1 MTETT
6 TPITQD
12 GSVGSFT
19 TPAGIQ
25 STSILKNRR
34 LIMAA
39 LNIGTF
45 LLLTVLMA
53 GLLGQGGW
61 TLLDGLMMLSFLVAA
76 PWSVL
81 GFWNAVVGLW
91 LLHGVKDGLERVAPF
106 VAVGDDKTPIVSR
119 TAILMTLRNEDP
131 ARAFARLRAV
141 EASLDRTGEGAHF
154 AFFVLSDT
162 QNEHVARLEEL
173 HVEQWRTAS
182 AYPDRIHYRRRA
194 ENIGYKA
201 GNVRDFC
208 ARWGG
213 DYEFMLPLDADSL
226 MDGETILKLVRIM
239 QAFPKLGLLQSLVVG
254 APSQSAFARL
264 FQFGMRHGMR
274 SYTMGSA
281 FWAGDCGPFWGHNAI
296 VRIKPFYEDCH
307 LPVIPGGKP
316 FGGHVLSHDQVEAVL
331 MRRAGYE
338 VRVLPIETG
347 SWEDNPPTVLEFT
360 GRDLRWCQGNLQ
372 YLKLFPLLPKLLP
385 MNLFQLVWAVLM
397 FIGIPGWTVMLACAA
412 LKPFDSDIAAGF
424 NAPLA
429 IALYA
434 VFLLMY
440 LAPKLAGFCDI
451 LFTRGEVK
459 RYGGAL
465 RFATGCIAELIF
477 SFLLGAIATFRVCL
491 FMIGLIFG
499 KSVIWNGQ
507 ARDAHRL
514 PWAVAWQGL
523 WPQTLFGVVITALMA
538 IGAPSLILWSLP
550 LIAGFW
556 LAIPFAVVS
565 SDPALGRFFARLG
578 LCALPEELAEPQEL
592 RDIRVTTA
600 IEAGAAT

>member
-162 QNEHVARLEEL
+162 QNEHVAHLEEQ
-173 HVEQWRTAS
+173 HVAQWRAS
-182 AYPDRIHYRRRA
+182 STHPDRIHYRRRA

-239 QAFPKLGLLQSLVVG
+239 QA
-254 APSQSAFARL
+254 AP
-264 FQFGMRHGMR
+264 
-274 SYTMGSA
+274 
-281 FWAGDCGPFWGHNAI
+281 GHLM
-296 VRIKPFYEDCH
+296 VRA
-307 LPVIPGGKP
+307 
-316 FGGHVLSHDQVEAVL
+316 Q
-331 MRRAGYE
+331 
-338 VRVLPIETG
+338 
-347 SWEDNPPTVLEFT
+347 
-360 GRDLRWCQGNLQ
+360 
-372 YLKLFPLLPKLLP
+372 
-385 MNLFQLVWAVLM
+385 
-397 FIGIPGWTVMLACAA
+397 AA
-412 LKPFDSDIAAGF
+412 
-424 NAPLA
+424 
-429 IALYA
+429 
-434 VFLLMY
+434 
-440 LAPKLAGFCDI
+440 
-451 LFTRGEVK
+451 
-459 RYGGAL
+459 
-465 RFATGCIAELIF
+465 
-477 SFLLGAIATFRVCL
+477 
-491 FMIGLIFG
+491 
-499 KSVIWNGQ
+499 
-507 ARDAHRL
+507 
-514 PWAVAWQGL
+514 
-523 WPQTLFGVVITALMA
+523 
-538 IGAPSLILWSLP
+538 
-550 LIAGFW
+550 
-556 LAIPFAVVS
+556 
-565 SDPALGRFFARLG
+565 
-578 LCALPEELAEPQEL
+578 
-592 RDIRVTTA
+592 
-600 IEAGAAT
+600 

>member
-25 STSILKNRR
+25 STSILKKRR

-45 LLLTVLMA
+45 LLLTMLMTD
-53 GLLGQGGW
+53 LLGQGGW

-91 LLHGVKDGLERVAPF
+91 LLHGVKDGLARVAPF
-106 VAVGDDKTPIVSR
+106 VTVGDDMTPIVSR

-141 EASLDRTGEGAHF
+141 EASLDRTGQGAHF

-162 QNEHVARLEEL
+162 QNDHVARLEEQ
-173 HVEQWRTAS
+173 HVAQWRAAS
-182 AYPDRIHYRRRA
+182 VHPDRIHYRRRA

-412 LKPFDSDIAAGF
+412 LKPFDSEMAAGF

-451 LFTRGEVK
+451 LLTRGEVK
-459 RYGGAL
+459 RYGGAV

-556 LAIPFAVVS
+556 LAIPFAVIT
-565 SDPALGRFFARLG
+565 SDPALGRLFARFG

-592 RDIRVTTA
+592 RDIR
-600 IEAGAAT
+600 AAA